1 VTDISFRLT
10 RCFSLVFP
18 GASPAQILSASTVA
32 LPNWDSIASITLIN
46 VIEEEFH
53 IVIDLEVIPE
63 LNSYQAMESYLRK
76 VTGGD

>member
-1 VTDISFRLT
+1 
-10 RCFSLVFP
+10 
-18 GASPAQILSASTVA
+18 VA